1 MHRPAVYD
9 RQMKTGFP
17 TASRINGIPVGCY
30 NVLVWII
37 FCICACVSEWM
48 RYFLGFFAV
57 GRRIFWELVVRSLSS
72 GEDHSAAMYSTDA
85 VGAGVLGLLMIM
97 KSAAASTTT
106 LVVVLVVAT
115 CL

>member
-72 GEDHSAAMYSTDA
+72 GEDHGAAMYSTDVVA
-85 VGAGVLGLLMIM
+85 VGGGLLMIM

-106 LVVVLVVAT
+106 TLVVVVVVET